1 MISTKYEQFWTEQRG
16 YAALG
21 LAEGKSQAEVAAL
34 AGVTDRTIRNWLDD
48 DRFTAEIDRLSLMVG
63 VASRAERLRLVNRL
77 VKQRVREEDG
87 YIITEKDL
95 LDWLK
100 FAQSETD
107 GAKIDLSKLAE
118 MLAGESAQ
126 QADGPATRQLAGTI
140 DVEATQSAVEAG
152 LDTVMF
158 TDGTSTGGS
167 ESGNSSSLSQDVVA
181 GPDEEL
187 NPS

>member
-48 DRFTAEIDRLSLMVG
+48 ERFTAEIDRLSLMVG

-77 VKQRVREEDG
+77 VKQRIREEDG
-87 YIITEKDL
+87 YILTERDL

-118 MLAGESAQ
+118 LLAGESGQVGEERVPQ
-126 QADGPATRQLAGTI
+126 QLTPAI
-140 DVEATQSAVEAG
+140 EVDAV
-152 LDTVMF
+152 
-158 TDGTSTGGS
+158 
-167 ESGNSSSLSQDVVA
+167 SSSGEESSPRDEA
-181 GPDEEL
+181 GPDDVL